1 MAATDSGLE
10 SKATADGGERCRV
23 LLVDDH
29 EILLKGLRALL
40 ELESDLD
47 IVAEATNV
55 EAALQAVVRHRPNLV
70 VTDLAMPGRSGL
82 ELVAVLKQQHPE
94 IRVVVLT
101 AYENSEYIHASL
113 SNGARGYVL
122 KDANRVELLKA
133 IRAVHRGEQFLCQAV
148 AQQVVADFIRNGDAR
163 PSAATSLRPVTRRE
177 QDVLTRIASGQ
188 HNKKIAYDLGLSV
201 ATVHKH
207 AYNIKR
213 KLGLSSIAGM
223 TAYAIRKGFL
233 TAAGAGSD
241 GES

>member
-1 MAATDSGLE
+1 MEVTDSSGE
-10 SKATADGGERCRV
+10 PKATADAGERCRV

-40 ELESDLD
+40 ELESDLE
-47 IVAEATNV
+47 IVAEATSV
-55 EAALQAVVRHRPNLV
+55 EAALQAIDRDHPNLV
-70 VTDLAMPGRSGL
+70 MTDLAMPGRSGL
-82 ELVAVLKQQHPE
+82 ELVAILREQHPE

-101 AYENSEYIHASL
+101 AHDDKEYIHASL
-113 SNGARGYVL
+113 SGGARGYVL
-122 KDANRVELLKA
+122 KDANRVELLRA
-133 IRAVHRGEQFLCQAV
+133 IRAVHRGNQFLCQAV
-148 AQQVVADFIRNGDAR
+148 VQQVVTDFIRNADVK
-163 PSAATSLRPVTRRE
+163 PSASTALRPVTRRE

-188 HNKKIAYDLGLSV
+188 HNKKIAYELGLSV

-223 TAYAIRKGFL
+223 TAYAIQKGFL
-233 TAAGAGSD
+233 PPAGAPGG